1 MKAYIL
7 DLDGVIFRGSEV
19 IAGAS
24 DAVNRLLDSARVVF
38 LTNNSTESRG
48 AVSARLNAS
57 GIRCTESDVITSG
70 YAAAVYI
77 RKRYGA
83 QKIYPIGEAGLIH
96 ELKAEGHEIDPGRDG
111 GWVGDGKD
119 GSGEGGRDG
128 SGEDSGEGKDKDG
141 VADFVVV
148 GLDRDFTYE
157 KLRIGLCN
165 ILAGACLIA
174 TNTDPVLPV
183 EHGFLPGAGAIVRA
197 LETASGRSAFVIGK
211 PNPPMMDAAIDHL
224 RLPAHECTLVGDR
237 LETDILAGSRY
248 GMKTVLVLSGVDTEE
263 SARQSRIKPDAVIG
277 SISEMREL

>member
-1 MKAYIL
+1 MNAYIL

-19 IAGAS
+19 IAGAPG
-24 DAVNRLLDSARVVF
+24 AVNRLLDSARVLF
-38 LTNNSTESRG
+38 LTNNSTQSRD

-57 GIRCTESDVITSG
+57 GIRCRESGVITAG

-111 GWVGDGKD
+111 DWVVGSGD
-119 GSGEGGRDG
+119 GSGEGRD
-128 SGEDSGEGKDKDG
+128 EDA

-157 KLRIGLCN
+157 KLRIGLQN
-165 ILAGACLIA
+165 ILAGAGLIA

-211 PNPPMMDAAIDHL
+211 PNPPMMDAVIDHL
-224 RLPAHECTLVGDR
+224 GLPAHECTLVGDR
-237 LETDILAGSRY
+237 LDTDILAGSRY
-248 GMKTVLVLSGVDTEE
+248 GMKTVLVLSGVETEE
-263 SARQSRIKPDAVIG
+263 SVRQSKIKPDAVIG
-277 SISEMREL
+277 SIAEMREI

>member
-1 MKAYIL
+1 MNAYIL

-19 IAGAS
+19 IAGAP

-38 LTNNSTESRG
+38 LTNNSTQSRD

-57 GIRCTESDVITSG
+57 GIRCTESDVITAG

-96 ELKAEGHEIDPGRDG
+96 ELKAEGHVIDPGRDG
-111 GWVGDGKD
+111 FWVEGGCGE
-119 GSGEGGRDG
+119 GSGEC
-128 SGEDSGEGKDKDG
+128 SGEGRGKDA

-157 KLRIGLCN
+157 KLRIGLQN
-165 ILAGACLIA
+165 ILAGAGFIA

-183 EHGFLPGAGAIVRA
+183 EYGFLPGAGAIVRA

-211 PNPPMMDAAIDHL
+211 PNPPMMDAVIDHL
-224 RLPAHECTLVGDR
+224 GLPAHECTLVGDR
-237 LETDILAGSRY
+237 LDTDILAGSRY

-263 SARQSRIKPDAVIG
+263 SVRQSRIKPDVVIG
-277 SISEMREL
+277 SIAEMREI

>member
-19 IAGAS
+19 IAGAP
-24 DAVNRLLDSARVVF
+24 DAVNRLRKSARVVF
-38 LTNNSTESRG
+38 LTNNSTQSRG
-48 AVSARLNAS
+48 AVAARLNAS
-57 GIRCTESDVITSG
+57 GIRCTEGDVITAG

-111 GWVGDGKD
+111 GRDDGGDGD
-119 GSGEGGRDG
+119 GGRCGDG
-128 SGEDSGEGKDKDG
+128 DA

-165 ILAGACLIA
+165 ILAGSGLIA

-211 PNPPMMDAAIDHL
+211 PNPPMMDAVIDHL
-224 RLPAHECTLVGDR
+224 GLPAHECTLVGDR
-237 LETDILAGSRY
+237 LDTDILAGSRY
-248 GMKTVLVLSGVDTEE
+248 GMKTVLVLTGVETPE
-263 SARQSRIKPDAVIG
+263 SVSQSRIKPDAVIG
-277 SISEMREL
+277 SIAEMREL

>member
-1 MKAYIL
+1 QNPMKAYIL

-19 IAGAS
+19 IAGAP
-24 DAVNRLLDSARVVF
+24 DAVNRLLDSTRVVF
-38 LTNNSTESRG
+38 LTNNSTQSRE
-48 AVSARLNAS
+48 AVSAKLNAS
-57 GIRCTESDVITSG
+57 GIRCTENDVITAG

-77 RKRYGA
+77 RKQHGA

-96 ELKAEGHEIDPGRDG
+96 ELKAEGHEIDPGR
-111 GWVGDGKD
+111 V
-119 GSGEGGRDG
+119 EG
-128 SGEDSGEGKDKDG
+128 SGEDMDEDS

-157 KLRIGLCN
+157 KLRIGLQN
-165 ILAGACLIA
+165 ILAGAGLIA

-224 RLPAHECTLVGDR
+224 GLPAHECTLVGDR
-237 LETDILAGSRY
+237 LDTDILAGSRY
-248 GMKTVLVLSGVDTEE
+248 GMKTVLVLSGVENEE
-263 SARQSRIKPDAVIG
+263 SVIQSRIKPDAVIG
-277 SISEMREL
+277 SIAEMREI

>member
-1 MKAYIL
+1 MEAYIL

-19 IAGAS
+19 IAGAP
-24 DAVNRLLDSARVVF
+24 DAVNRLRDSARVVF
-38 LTNNSTESRG
+38 LTNNSTQSRD

-57 GIRCTESDVITSG
+57 GIRCRESDVITAG

-96 ELKAEGHEIDPGRDG
+96 ELKAEGHEIDPG
-111 GWVGDGKD
+111 GDGRMVESRVE
-119 GSGEGGRDG
+119 GSGEGRD
-128 SGEDSGEGKDKDG
+128 EDA

-157 KLRIGLCN
+157 KLRIGLQN
-165 ILAGACLIA
+165 ILAGAGLIA
-174 TNTDPVLPV
+174 TNTDPLLPV

-211 PNPPMMDAAIDHL
+211 PNPPMMDAVIDHL
-224 RLPAHECTLVGDR
+224 GLPAHECTLVGDR
-237 LETDILAGSRY
+237 LDTDILAGSRY
-248 GMKTVLVLSGVDTEE
+248 GMKTVLVLTGVETAE
-263 SARQSRIKPDAVIG
+263 SVRQSRIKPDAVIG
-277 SISEMREL
+277 SIAEMREL

>member
-19 IAGAS
+19 IAGAP
-24 DAVNRLLDSARVVF
+24 DAVNRLLDRARVVF
-38 LTNNSTESRG
+38 LTNNSTQSRG

-57 GIRCTESDVITSG
+57 GIRCTESDVITAG

-77 RKRYGA
+77 RKQYGA
-83 QKIYPIGEAGLIH
+83 QKIYAIGEAGLIH
-96 ELKAEGHEIDPGRDG
+96 ELKAEGHEIYPGRDG
-111 GWVGDGKD
+111 SWVEDSGDGGGG
-119 GSGEGGRDG
+119 GSGEGW
-128 SGEDSGEGKDKDG
+128 GEDA

-165 ILAGACLIA
+165 ILAGAGLIA
-174 TNTDPVLPV
+174 TNTDPLLPV

-211 PNPPMMDAAIDHL
+211 PNPPMMDAVIDHL

-237 LETDILAGSRY
+237 LDTDILAGSRY

-263 SARQSRIKPDAVIG
+263 SVRQSRIEPDAVIG
-277 SISEMREL
+277 SIAEVREL

>member
-19 IAGAS
+19 IAGAP

-38 LTNNSTESRG
+38 LTNNSTQSRD
-48 AVSARLNAS
+48 AVAARLNAS
-57 GIRCTESDVITSG
+57 GIRCRKSDVITAG

-77 RKRYGA
+77 KKRYGA

-96 ELKAEGHEIDPGRDG
+96 ELKAEGHEIDPDRGG
-111 GWVGDGKD
+111 GWVEDRKD
-119 GSGEGGRDG
+119 GSGEGGGGDG
-128 SGEDSGEGKDKDG
+128 SGEDMGEDV
-141 VADFVVV
+141 VAGFVVV

-157 KLRIGLCN
+157 KLRIGLQN
-165 ILAGACLIA
+165 ILAGARLIA
-174 TNTDPVLPV
+174 TNTDPLLPV

-224 RLPAHECTLVGDR
+224 RLPAHECTLIGDR

-248 GMKTVLVLSGVDTEE
+248 GMKTVLVLSGVDNEE
-263 SARQSRIKPDAVIG
+263 SVMQSRVKPDAVIG
-277 SISEMREL
+277 SIAEVQEL

>member
-19 IAGAS
+19 IAGAP
-24 DAVNRLLDSARVVF
+24 DAVNRLQKSARVVF
-38 LTNNSTESRG
+38 LTNNSTQNRG

-57 GIRCTESDVITSG
+57 GIRCTESDVITAG
-70 YAAAVYI
+70 YAAAAYI

-96 ELKAEGHEIDPGRDG
+96 ELKAEGHVIDPGREG
-111 GWVGDGKD
+111 GWVEGGGEGGE
-119 GSGEGGRDG
+119 GSGEGM
-128 SGEDSGEGKDKDG
+128 GEDA

-157 KLRIGLCN
+157 KLRIGLQN
-165 ILAGACLIA
+165 ILAGAGLIA
-174 TNTDPVLPV
+174 TNTDPLLPV

-211 PNPPMMDAAIDHL
+211 PNPPMMDAVINHL
-224 RLPAHECTLVGDR
+224 KLPAHECTLVGDR
-237 LETDILAGSRY
+237 LDTDILAGSRY

-263 SARQSRIKPDAVIG
+263 GVRQSRIKPDAVIG
-277 SISEMREL
+277 RIAEIREL

>member
-19 IAGAS
+19 IAGAP

-38 LTNNSTESRG
+38 LTNNSTQSRD
-48 AVSARLNAS
+48 AVAARLNAS
-57 GIRCTESDVITSG
+57 GIRCRKSDVITAG
-70 YAAAVYI
+70 YAAAAYI
-77 RKRYGA
+77 KKRYGA

-96 ELKAEGHEIDPGRDG
+96 ELKAEGHVIDQGGDG
-111 GWVGDGKD
+111 VWVGSNGK
-119 GSGEGGRDG
+119 GSR
-128 SGEDSGEGKDKDG
+128 EDSGEGMGEDV

-157 KLRIGLCN
+157 KLRIGLQN
-165 ILAGACLIA
+165 ILAGAGLIA
-174 TNTDPVLPV
+174 TNTDPLLPV

-211 PNPPMMDAAIDHL
+211 PNPPMMDAVIDHL
-224 RLPAHECTLVGDR
+224 GIPAHECTLIGDR

-263 SARQSRIKPDAVIG
+263 SVMQSRVKPDAVIG
-277 SISEMREL
+277 SIAEVQEL

>member
-1 MKAYIL
+1 MNAYIL
-7 DLDGVIFRGSEV
+7 DLDGVVYRGSEV
-19 IAGAS
+19 IAGAP
-24 DAVNRLLDSARVVF
+24 DAVNRLRKSARVVF
-38 LTNNSTESRG
+38 LTNNSTQRRD

-57 GIRCTESDVITSG
+57 GIRCRAGDVITAG

-96 ELKAEGHEIDPGRDG
+96 ELKAEGHEIDPGR
-111 GWVGDGKD
+111 V
-119 GSGEGGRDG
+119 EG
-128 SGEDSGEGKDKDG
+128 SGEDMDEDV

-157 KLRIGLCN
+157 KLRIGLQN
-165 ILAGACLIA
+165 IFAGAGLIA

-211 PNPPMMDAAIDHL
+211 PNPPMMDAVIDHL
-224 RLPAHECTLVGDR
+224 GLPAHECTLVGDR
-237 LETDILAGSRY
+237 LDTDILAGSRY
-248 GMKTVLVLSGVDTEE
+248 GMKTVLVLSGVETEE
-263 SARQSRIKPDAVIG
+263 SVRQSKIKPDAVIG
-277 SISEMREL
+277 SIAEMREI

>member
-19 IAGAS
+19 IAGAP
-24 DAVNRLLDSARVVF
+24 DAVNRLLDRARVVF
-38 LTNNSTESRG
+38 LTNNSTQSRG

-57 GIRCTESDVITSG
+57 GIRCTESDVITAG

-77 RKRYGA
+77 RKQYGA
-83 QKIYPIGEAGLIH
+83 QKIYAIGEAGLIH

-111 GWVGDGKD
+111 GWVADSGDGGGG
-119 GSGEGGRDG
+119 GSGEGW
-128 SGEDSGEGKDKDG
+128 GEDA

-165 ILAGACLIA
+165 ILAGAGLIA
-174 TNTDPVLPV
+174 TNTDPLLPV

-211 PNPPMMDAAIDHL
+211 PNPPMMDAVIDHL

-237 LETDILAGSRY
+237 LDTDILAGSRY

-263 SARQSRIKPDAVIG
+263 SVRQSRIEPDAVIG
-277 SISEMREL
+277 SIAEVREL

>member
-1 MKAYIL
+1 
-7 DLDGVIFRGSEV
+7 
-19 IAGAS
+19 
-24 DAVNRLLDSARVVF
+24 
-38 LTNNSTESRG
+38 
-48 AVSARLNAS
+48 SARLNAS
-57 GIRCTESDVITSG
+57 GIRCTESDVITAG

-77 RKRYGA
+77 RKQYGA
-83 QKIYPIGEAGLIH
+83 QKIYAIGEAGLIH

-111 GWVGDGKD
+111 SWVEDSGDGGGG
-119 GSGEGGRDG
+119 GSGEGW
-128 SGEDSGEGKDKDG
+128 GEDA

-165 ILAGACLIA
+165 ILAGAGLIA
-174 TNTDPVLPV
+174 TNTDPLLPV

-211 PNPPMMDAAIDHL
+211 PNPPMMDAVIDHL

-237 LETDILAGSRY
+237 LDTDILAGSRY

-263 SARQSRIKPDAVIG
+263 SVRQSRIEPDAVIG
-277 SISEMREL
+277 SIAEVREL

>member
-19 IAGAS
+19 IAGAP

-38 LTNNSTESRG
+38 LTNNSTQSRDT
-48 AVSARLNAS
+48 VSARLNAS
-57 GIRCTESDVITSG
+57 GIRCRESDVITAG

-96 ELKAEGHEIDPGRDG
+96 ELKAEGHEIDQGRD
-111 GWVGDGKD
+111 
-119 GSGEGGRDG
+119 EGRD
-128 SGEDSGEGKDKDG
+128 EDA

-157 KLRIGLCN
+157 KLRIGLRN
-165 ILAGACLIA
+165 ILAGAELIA

-211 PNPPMMDAAIDHL
+211 PNPPMMDAVIDHL
-224 RLPAHECTLVGDR
+224 GLPAHECTLVGDR
-237 LETDILAGSRY
+237 LDTDILAGSRY
-248 GMKTVLVLSGVDTEE
+248 GMKTVLVLSGVETAE
-263 SARQSRIKPDAVIG
+263 SVRQSRIKPDAVIG
-277 SISEMREL
+277 SIAELREL

>member
-19 IAGAS
+19 IAGAP

-38 LTNNSTESRG
+38 LTNNSTQSRG
-48 AVSARLNAS
+48 AVAARLNAS
-57 GIRCTESDVITSG
+57 GIRCRERDVITAG

-77 RKRYGA
+77 RKQYGA

-111 GWVGDGKD
+111 GWAE
-119 GSGEGGRDG
+119 GSGEGRGEGDGEGR
-128 SGEDSGEGKDKDG
+128 GEDA

-157 KLRIGLCN
+157 KLRIGLQN
-165 ILAGACLIA
+165 ILAGAGFIA

-211 PNPPMMDAAIDHL
+211 PNPPMMDAVIDHL

-237 LETDILAGSRY
+237 LDTDILAGSRY
-248 GMKTVLVLSGVDTEE
+248 GMKTVLVLSGVETEE
-263 SARQSRIKPDAVIG
+263 SVRQSRIKPDAVIE
-277 SISEMREL
+277 SIAEMREL

>member
-19 IAGAS
+19 IAGAP

-38 LTNNSTESRG
+38 LTNNSTQSRG
-48 AVSARLNAS
+48 AVAARLNAS
-57 GIRCTESDVITSG
+57 GIRCRERDVITAG

-77 RKRYGA
+77 RKQYGA

-111 GWVGDGKD
+111 GWDE
-119 GSGEGGRDG
+119 GSGEGRGEGGGEGR
-128 SGEDSGEGKDKDG
+128 GEDA

-157 KLRIGLCN
+157 KLRVGLQN
-165 ILAGACLIA
+165 ILAGAGLIA

-211 PNPPMMDAAIDHL
+211 PNPPMMDAVIDHL

-248 GMKTVLVLSGVDTEE
+248 GMKTVLVLSGVATEE
-263 SARQSRIKPDAVIG
+263 SVRQSRIKPDAVIE
-277 SISEMREL
+277 SIAEMREL